1 MANTLERKRKGTY
14 NQVRTGD
21 DATLATPLALGG
33 KMLEGTMEEL
43 LELRRY
49 IEQQRYAEALDLI
62 AEMEEMSRED
72 KINKIYSLTEI
83 LLLHL
88 IKQDAEKR
96 TTRSWDLTIRN
107 AVRQIARVNKR
118 RKSGGTYLDEAELRE
133 IIAEVHQ
140 PALERASL
148 ETFEGR
154 YDDQELGQKVNRV
167 IIEQKALQLIIS
179 SQNQ

>member
-1 MANTLERKRKGTY
+1 
-14 NQVRTGD
+14 
-21 DATLATPLALGG
+21 
-33 KMLEGTMEEL
+33 MEEL
-43 LELRRY
+43 SELRRY

-72 KINKIYSLTEI
+72 KINKISSFAEI
-83 LLLHL
+83 LLLQL
-88 IKQDAEKR
+88 IKQEAEQR

-118 RKSGGTYLDEAELRE
+118 RRSGGTYLDEAELRE
-133 IIAEVHQ
+133 IIAEVYQ

-154 YDDQELGQKVNRV
+154 YDDQELGQKLSRGS
-167 IIEQKALQLIIS
+167 IEQKALELIAAH
-179 SQNQ
+179 QHG

>member
-1 MANTLERKRKGTY
+1 
-14 NQVRTGD
+14 
-21 DATLATPLALGG
+21 
-33 KMLEGTMEEL
+33 MEEL
-43 LELRRY
+43 VELRRY

-72 KINKIYSLTEI
+72 KINKIYSFAEI

-88 IKQDAEKR
+88 IKQEAEKR

-107 AVRQIARVNKR
+107 TVRQITRVNKR
-118 RKSGGTYLDEAELRE
+118 RISGGTYVEEAELRE
-133 IIAEVHQ
+133 IIADVYQ

-154 YDDQELGQKVNRV
+154 YDDQELSQRV
-167 IIEQKALQLIIS
+167 GRGAIEQKALTMIATH
-179 SQNQ
+179 

>member
-1 MANTLERKRKGTY
+1 
-14 NQVRTGD
+14 
-21 DATLATPLALGG
+21 
-33 KMLEGTMEEL
+33 MEEL

-49 IEQQRYAEALDLI
+49 LEQQRYAEALELV

-72 KINKIYSLTEI
+72 KINKIYSFAEI

-88 IKQDAEKR
+88 IKQEAEKR

-107 AVRQIARVNKR
+107 VLRQIARVNKR
-118 RKSGGTYLDEAELRE
+118 RKSGGTYLDEAELCE
-133 IIAEVHQ
+133 IITEVYQ

-154 YDDQELGQKVNRV
+154 YDDQELGQKVNRAA
-167 IIEQKALQLIIS
+167 IEEKALSLLRAHQAG
-179 SQNQ
+179 

>member
-1 MANTLERKRKGTY
+1 
-14 NQVRTGD
+14 
-21 DATLATPLALGG
+21 
-33 KMLEGTMEEL
+33 MEEL
-43 LELRRY
+43 VELRRY

-72 KINKIYSLTEI
+72 KINKIYSFAEI

-88 IKQDAEKR
+88 IKQEAEKR

-107 AVRQIARVNKR
+107 AVRQIARVNTR
-118 RKSGGTYLDEAELRE
+118 RKSGGTYLEEAELRE
-133 IIAEVHQ
+133 IIADVYQ

-154 YDDQELGQKVNRV
+154 YDDQELSQQVERGA
-167 IIEQKALQLIIS
+167 IEQKALTMITTH
-179 SQNQ
+179 

>member
-1 MANTLERKRKGTY
+1 
-14 NQVRTGD
+14 
-21 DATLATPLALGG
+21 
-33 KMLEGTMEEL
+33 MEEL

-72 KINKIYSLTEI
+72 KINKIYSFAEI

-88 IKQDAEKR
+88 IKQEAEKR

-107 AVRQIARVNKR
+107 VVRQIARINAR
-118 RKSGGTYLDEAELRE
+118 RKSGGMYVDDAELRA
-133 IIAEVHQ
+133 IIAEVYQ

-148 ETFEGR
+148 ETYEGR
-154 YDDQELGQKVNRV
+154 YDDQELGQQVERT
-167 IIEQKALQLIIS
+167 IIEQKAFEKLTALRGT
-179 SQNQ
+179 

>member
-1 MANTLERKRKGTY
+1 
-14 NQVRTGD
+14 
-21 DATLATPLALGG
+21 
-33 KMLEGTMEEL
+33 MEEL
-43 LELRRY
+43 IELRRY

-72 KINKIYSLTEI
+72 KINKIYSFAEI

-88 IKQDAEKR
+88 IKQEAEKR

-107 AVRQIARVNKR
+107 AVRQIARVNTR
-118 RKSGGTYLDEAELRE
+118 RKSGGTYLEEAELRE
-133 IIAEVHQ
+133 IIADVYQ

-154 YDDQELGQKVNRV
+154 YDDQELSQRV
-167 IIEQKALQLIIS
+167 ERGAIEQKAVTMITTH
-179 SQNQ
+179 

>member
-1 MANTLERKRKGTY
+1 
-14 NQVRTGD
+14 
-21 DATLATPLALGG
+21 
-33 KMLEGTMEEL
+33 MEEL
-43 LELRRY
+43 IELRRY

-72 KINKIYSLTEI
+72 KINKIYSFAEI

-88 IKQDAEKR
+88 IKQEAEKR

-118 RKSGGTYLDEAELRE
+118 RKSGGTYLEEAELRD
-133 IIAEVHQ
+133 IIADVYQ

-154 YDDQELGQKVNRV
+154 YDDQELSQQVERGA
-167 IIEQKALQLIIS
+167 IEQKALTMITTH
-179 SQNQ
+179 